1 LPKVFSIGS
10 VSKSQD
16 SIFLINRKDRS
27 DLYFFFLNHI
37 GMDRFVALVT
47 ANTGPSHGILLSAN
61 LKGVGEG
68 DLFPKGES
76 VCGTKK

>member
-1 LPKVFSIGS
+1 
-10 VSKSQD
+10 
-16 SIFLINRKDRS
+16 
-27 DLYFFFLNHI
+27 
-37 GMDRFVALVT
+37 MDRFVALVT